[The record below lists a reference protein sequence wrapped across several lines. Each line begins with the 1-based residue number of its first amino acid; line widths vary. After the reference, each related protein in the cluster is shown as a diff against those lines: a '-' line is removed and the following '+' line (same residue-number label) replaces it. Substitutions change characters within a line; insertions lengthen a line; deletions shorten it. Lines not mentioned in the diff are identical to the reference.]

1 MGVKK
6 TMTDKMGLK
15 FVIVGHVDHGKSTLI
30 GRLLYDTD
38 SLPPDKIEEI
48 QKTSKALGRETEFA
62 YLLDHLEEE
71 RQQGITIDTTQVFF
85 KTDRREYV
93 IIDAPGHVEFVKN
106 MITGASQAEAA
117 VLIIDVN
124 EGVKEQTKR
133 HAYILS
139 LLGLRQVVAV
149 LNKMDM
155 VSFNEARFIQVKKE
169 IEKFLRSINISP
181 IFYIPIA
188 AITGENIAK
197 KSKNM
202 TWYSGPTFLE
212 SLDSLENKEAAV
224 GKPLVFPIQD
234 IYKADSKR
242 IAAGRIE
249 AGILRSGQQ
258 VKVLPSHQVT
268 RVKSIE
274 KFPDQVE
281 EAMAGESIGITVE
294 DSLFLDRG
302 YVLCEPGREPI
313 LTDTFKASVFWMT
326 KKAFNKS
333 ERIIFRC
340 STQETTGKIET
351 IRRKINSSSLEII
364 EEEANELGNLE
375 VGEVIIKTKNP
386 IVIKT
391 FQDVQEL
398 GRFVMVR
405 DEDICAGGII
415 TALE

>member
-1 MGVKK
+1 
-6 TMTDKMGLK
+6 MGLK

-30 GRLLYDTD
+30 GRLLYDTN

-85 KTDRREYV
+85 KTERREYV

-149 LNKMDM
+149 LNKMDI
-155 VSFNEARFIQVKKE
+155 VEFDKSRFFQVKEE
-169 IEKFLRSINISP
+169 IEKFLGSINISP
-181 IFYIPIA
+181 IFYITIA

-197 KSKNM
+197 KSENM
-202 TWYSGPTFLE
+202 KWYKGPTFLE
-212 SLDSLENKEAAV
+212 SIDSLENKEAAV
-224 GKPLVFPIQD
+224 DKPLIFPIQD
-234 IYKADSKR
+234 IYKTDSKR

-249 AGILRSGQQ
+249 AGALRSGQQ
-258 VKVLPSHQVT
+258 VKVLPSYQLT
-268 RVKSIE
+268 RVRTVE
-274 KFPDQVE
+274 KFPAQVDQ
-281 EAMAGESIGITVE
+281 ASAGDSIGITVE

-302 YVLCEPGREPI
+302 YVLCEPGKEPV
-313 LTDTFKASVFWMT
+313 LTDTFKASLFWMA
-326 KKAFNKS
+326 KKVFSKT
-333 ERIIFRC
+333 ERLIFRC

-351 IRRKINSSSLEII
+351 ILRRINSSSLEII
-364 EEEANELGNLE
+364 EEQASELGNLE
-375 VGEVIIKTKNP
+375 VGEVIVKTKDP